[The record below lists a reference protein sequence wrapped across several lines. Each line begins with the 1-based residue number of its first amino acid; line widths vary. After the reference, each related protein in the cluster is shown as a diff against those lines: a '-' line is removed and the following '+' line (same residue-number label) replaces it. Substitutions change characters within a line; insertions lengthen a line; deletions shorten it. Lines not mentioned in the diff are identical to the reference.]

1 VIQLGWNFAYNKN
14 SRIPNLHLNVS
25 PALKRNVEKRR
36 RELCN
41 LHLNIL
47 PTPDWMSCRSA
58 PGACH
63 RVRRGSIGEGV
74 SRLFLF
80 DQSRLERRSEDILCQ
95 SGGHGAW
102 SRGEVLQACSLRGSA
117 KSYSSPRCANISR
130 AGFGSPGL
138 GSFGAFFLP
147 FFLFRWFFPDS
158 VGFFLFYF
166 QYFWIWAN
174 FAYILYLFNFFCS
187 DSKFV

>member
-1 VIQLGWNFAYNKN
+1 MWYNLDETL
-14 SRIPNLHLNVS
+14 RIIKTAGFPISTWMSHRPWSETLRRGDVSCAISTWISSLHLIGWAADQHQGPATASVGDRSARVS
-25 PALKRNVEKRR
+25 PVYSSLTNR
-36 RELCN
+36 
-41 LHLNIL
+41 
-47 PTPDWMSCRSA
+47 DWSA
-58 PGACH
+58 EAKT
-63 RVRRGSIGEGV
+63 SSV
-74 SRLFLF
+74 SRAGT
-80 DQSRLERRSEDILCQ
+80 ERGRAERCFRP
-95 SGGHGAW
+95 AP
-102 SRGEVLQACSLRGSA
+102 SA